1 MPFGFVGVLEPQ
13 QGHYYLSLLLFNY
26 SIIVCCCQLLGDNI
40 AETLSAG
47 VNHFETPKLT
57 VLNDDIGAVKEI
69 VHTNDTGVFEIT
81 LQLAKT
87 VNVSDAFNVELLS
100 PGNEGLVQLT
110 LVARCDD
117 CDAAVQC
124 QLPFA
129 TTTIKPKTLPT
140 TTTTTTTTTL
150 AATTTTTVD
159 SNTDTNTIEPTTTK
173 VQTMTRV
180 ITDTIVATETNAD
193 GSTVFKTDENGA
205 TVIETVLK
213 TNDNGETLIETVLV
227 TDTLGNTVLQTLQ
240 PVDTSTIDVGNVIY

>member
-1 MPFGFVGVLEPQ
+1 MRVHKRLPID
-13 QGHYYLSLLLFNY
+13 S
-26 SIIVCCCQLLGDNI
+26 
-40 AETLSAG
+40 
-47 VNHFETPKLT
+47 
-57 VLNDDIGAVKEI
+57 GAVKEI

-81 LQLAKT
+81 LQLART
-87 VNVSDAFNVELLS
+87 VNVSDTFNVELLS

-110 LVARCDD
+110 LVARCRD
-117 CDAAVQC
+117 CHAAVQC

-140 TTTTTTTTTL
+140 TATTL
-150 AATTTTTVD
+150 AATQTPVD
-159 SNTDTNTIEPTTTK
+159 SNTDTNTNEPTTTK

-193 GSTVFKTDENGA
+193 GSTVFKTDENGV